1 MAAQSRQVRAR
12 NLNGGIE
19 LGVGEECICI
29 LQRVENR
36 AWGPI
41 RLTVRKS
48 VDQTEIIIFIAVCS
62 GGQKPHKSLH
72 SSGQVVDKAA
82 RHIFCLH
89 GFVRT
94 YPCRNRI
101 ELIVEEWNVT
111 LDARIMSH

>member
-1 MAAQSRQVRAR
+1 MAAQGRQVRAR

-19 LGVGEECICI
+19 IGVGGEGIFI
-29 LQRVENR
+29 LQRVEKR
-36 AWGPI
+36 GWGAI
-41 RLTVRKS
+41 RLMVRKS

-62 GGQKPHKSLH
+62 GGEKPHKSLH
-72 SSGQVVDKAA
+72 SSGQVVDKSA

-101 ELIVEEWNVT
+101 KLIVEEWNVT
-111 LDARIMSH
+111 LDARMMSH